1 MRNDRGR
8 TVRPHEY
15 LDTDEGPAW
24 EERNSAE
31 SPAASGPLQRLSA
44 AGVAVWLDDLS
55 RHRLASGSLDAL
67 VRNWS
72 VCGVTTN
79 PSIFENALR
88 SGEAAYGEQ
97 LRELAIAGADAA
109 EAVRALTATDVRWAC
124 ETLQETYER
133 SGGADGYVSIEVDP
147 YLSRNV
153 PGTVAEAR
161 DLFRS
166 IGRRNV
172 LIKIPATAECLP
184 AITQTLAA
192 GIGVNVTLIFSLER
206 YEGVQDAF
214 LAGLEQARAN
224 GHDLAGIQSVASFF
238 ISRVDTEVDRRLG
251 EDPRDY
257 LRGAAAI
264 ANARLAYE
272 KFETMLLSPRWR
284 ALEADGAHPQ
294 RLLWASTGVKDPAY
308 FDTRYVTELIA
319 ARTVNTMPEQTL
331 CAVADHGVV
340 DGDSISGTYDT
351 SRTVLDKLTLAG
363 VDYDDV
369 VRALEAEGLRKFEV
383 AWNDLT
389 STVALLLD
397 DARAQIA
404 RSRIP
409 TQIPP
414 SFPVSAVQTREVR
427 Q

>member
-24 EERNSAE
+24 EEHNPAE

-67 VRNWS
+67 VRNRS
-72 VCGVTTN
+72 VSGVTTN

-97 LRELAIAGADAA
+97 IVDLAVAGANAA
-109 EAVRALTATDVRWAC
+109 EAVRALTTTDVRWAC
-124 ETLQETYER
+124 EILQETYER

-214 LAGLEQARAN
+214 MAGLEQARAN
-224 GHDLAGIQSVASFF
+224 GHDLSHIQSVASFF

-251 EDPRDY
+251 EDTRDY

-272 KFETMLLSPRWR
+272 KFETMLRTPRWR

-294 RLLWASTGVKDPAY
+294 RLLWASTGVKNPAY

-319 ARTVNTMPEQTL
+319 ARTVNTMPEETL
-331 CAVADHGVV
+331 HAVAEHGVV
-340 DGDSISGTYDT
+340 DGDSISGAYDT

-369 VRALEAEGLRKFEV
+369 VRALEAEGLQKFEV
-383 AWNDLT
+383 AWNELT

-397 DARAQIA
+397 DARAQID
-404 RSRIP
+404 RSRN
-409 TQIPP
+409 TAQKPP
-414 SFPVSAVQTREVR
+414 PFPVTAVQAREV
-427 Q
+427 

>member
-15 LDTDEGPAW
+15 LDTDEGPAR

-109 EAVRALTATDVRWAC
+109 EAVRALTTTDVRWAC
-124 ETLQETYER
+124 EILQETYER

-251 EDPRDY
+251 EDARDY

-319 ARTVNTMPEQTL
+319 ARTVNTMPEETL
-331 CAVADHGVV
+331 RAVADHGVV
-340 DGDSISGTYDT
+340 DGDSISGTYDI

-369 VRALEAEGLRKFEV
+369 VRGLEAEGLRKFEV

-397 DARAQIA
+397 DARAQID

-409 TQIPP
+409 AQIPP
-414 SFPVSAVQTREVR
+414 SFPVTAVQTREV
-427 Q
+427 

>member
-109 EAVRALTATDVRWAC
+109 EAVRALTTTDVRWAC
-124 ETLQETYER
+124 EILQETYER

-319 ARTVNTMPEQTL
+319 ARTVNTMPEETL
-331 CAVADHGVV
+331 RAVADHGVV

-351 SRTVLDKLTLAG
+351 SRTVLDTLTLAG

-369 VRALEAEGLRKFEV
+369 VRGLEAEGLRKFEV
-383 AWNDLT
+383 AWNELT

-397 DARAQIA
+397 DARAQID

-409 TQIPP
+409 VQMPP
-414 SFPVSAVQTREVR
+414 SFPVTAVQTREV
-427 Q
+427 

>member
-15 LDTDEGPAW
+15 LGTDEGPAW
-24 EERNSAE
+24 EGCNSAE
-31 SPAASGPLQRLSA
+31 SSAAPGPLQRLSA

-55 RHRLASGSLDAL
+55 RHRLASGSLAAL

-72 VCGVTTN
+72 VSGVTTN

-88 SGEAAYGEQ
+88 SGEDAYGEQ
-97 LRELAIAGADAA
+97 IRELAIAGADAA
-109 EAVRALTATDVRWAC
+109 EAVRALTTTDVRWAC
-124 ETLQETYER
+124 EILQETYER

-166 IGRRNV
+166 IGRGNV

-214 LAGLEQARAN
+214 MAGLEQARAN
-224 GHDLAGIQSVASFF
+224 GHDLSGIQSVASFF

-251 EDPRDY
+251 EDARDY
-257 LRGAAAI
+257 LRGAAAL

-272 KFETMLLSPRWR
+272 KFETMLRTPRWR

-319 ARTVNTMPEQTL
+319 ARTVNTMPEETL
-331 CAVADHGVV
+331 RAVADHGVV

-351 SRTVLDKLTLAG
+351 SRTILDKLTLAG
-363 VDYDDV
+363 VEYDDV
-369 VRALEAEGLRKFEV
+369 VRALETEGLQKFEV

-397 DARAQIA
+397 DARAQIDRPRNPA
-404 RSRIP
+404 
-409 TQIPP
+409 QIPP
-414 SFPVSAVQTREVR
+414 PFPVSAVQAREV
-427 Q
+427 